1 MKKGISFFLSV
12 VLLLTLLPGS
22 AYAAESGMGNFQ
34 RNGSYYAGLFTDVPA
49 DAWYADGVAAA
60 YELGLMVGSGQ
71 KTFSPNGTVTLAEA
85 VAMAARIH
93 SRYGSGIESFSQ
105 GSPWYQVYVDYAV
118 NNGLL
123 SAGEFSDFTVPATRG
138 QLAHIL
144 AAALPASELAP
155 INSVPTLPDVDGST
169 PYHDDIFLLYRAGVL
184 TGNDSAGTFT
194 PNAAIT
200 RCEVATI
207 AARMVQPDARRHL
220 AVQGGAIQPL
230 GLTRQLVQPQA
241 VDGVE
246 PYSEYWFGDSLT
258 ISADLSGAPA
268 LAYSLTFSDR
278 VTIVTR
284 PAPEKNAERAAR
296 RGAPVYLSEPPMIA
310 T

>member
-34 RNGSYYAGLFTDVPA
+34 RNGSYYTGLFTDVPA

-93 SRYGSGIESFSQ
+93 SRYGSGIESFAQ

-123 SAGEFSDFTVPATRG
+123 SAGEFSDFTVPATGHRFG
-138 QLAHIL
+138 QSRASRSALSGCPCEGGLVFLFLL
-144 AAALPASELAP
+144 AAE
-155 INSVPTLPDVDGST
+155 
-169 PYHDDIFLLYRAGVL
+169 
-184 TGNDSAGTFT
+184 
-194 PNAAIT
+194 
-200 RCEVATI
+200 EV
-207 AARMVQPDARRHL
+207 
-220 AVQGGAIQPL
+220 
-230 GLTRQLVQPQA
+230 
-241 VDGVE
+241 
-246 PYSEYWFGDSLT
+246 
-258 ISADLSGAPA
+258 
-268 LAYSLTFSDR
+268 
-278 VTIVTR
+278 
-284 PAPEKNAERAAR
+284 
-296 RGAPVYLSEPPMIA
+296 
-310 T
+310 